1 MGGWTQTILAGLVT
15 AAFLA
20 GGTAVVTVAVVSSKA
35 NANEEK
41 IVVAQERIRA
51 VEKASIEVKT
61 DVRWVKEALRELLRE
76 RGLPAPGE

>member
-1 MGGWTQTILAGLVT
+1 MSGWTQTILAGLVT

-41 IVVAQERIRA
+41 IVIVRERVRA
-51 VEKASIEVKT
+51 VETTATELRT
-61 DVRWVKEALRELLRE
+61 DAKWIKEALKELLRE
-76 RGLPAPGE
+76 RGLPAPRE